1 VDGRVL
7 GQGGKE
13 QEMDGRVLVHKDHEA
28 KQQENEHELRVFHN
42 PHTHGQTEEQR
53 EADWRQ
59 RHERRHGAC
68 E

>member
-1 VDGRVL
+1 MDGRVL

-42 PHTHGQTEEQR
+42 PPYTWT
-53 EADWRQ
+53 D
-59 RHERRHGAC
+59 
-68 E
+68 